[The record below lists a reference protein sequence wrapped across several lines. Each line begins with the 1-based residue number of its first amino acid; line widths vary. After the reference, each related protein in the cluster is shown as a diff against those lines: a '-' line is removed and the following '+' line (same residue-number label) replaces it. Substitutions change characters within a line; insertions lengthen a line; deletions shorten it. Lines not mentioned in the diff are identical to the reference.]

1 MAKSTIARATTPDT
15 VWLARGRH
23 VGPAPEEVVRRRLR
37 RLKSSAVIQD
47 HLELDDSADGADR
60 HVFEAR
66 WQVAD
71 AVTVRA
77 RLNLDTS
84 PGTDGDREWVL
95 VAEAERPWEL
105 DWPSPAT
112 MFWPDEADVPW
123 DHDLVP
129 GLRFRD
135 INPLPTEDKALRRAL
150 KAATRHTWSIHV
162 VVHEAMTPDAHG
174 RLPLAPLMPAG
185 LRHRIVEHRA
195 APDQFQIVNWAL
207 DDLGVQVPRGGAVV
221 LPGTPPRPG
230 YEDGDFTVRSVFLDG
245 SRPSELIDTVTR
257 FAALPR
263 PLPDQAE
270 EAVSDLRRQWHL
282 LTVEEELA
290 KARDLVAKYAEAL
303 DAMTKSRDLYREAA
317 RLAHEALT
325 AAQQMPGAVPSARE
339 PSRRREGFPLRSLV
353 KPLERVRE
361 TAKTLR
367 ATSIAGSG
375 RAPDDT
381 SGSASRPATGEAEA
395 RKQE

>member
-47 HLELDDSADGADR
+47 HLELDGSDDGVDQ

-77 RLNLDTS
+77 RLTLDTS
-84 PGTDGDREWVL
+84 PGPDDDRNWVL

-105 DWPSPAT
+105 GWPSPAT
-112 MFWPDEADVPW
+112 MFWPDEAEVPW

-135 INPLPTEDKALRRAL
+135 INRLPTEDKALRRAL
-150 KAATRHTWSIHV
+150 KAAMRRTWSIHV
-162 VVHEAMTPDAHG
+162 VVHEAMTPDARG
-174 RLPLAPLMPAG
+174 RLPLAPLMPAS

-221 LPGTPPRPG
+221 LPGTPARPG

-263 PLPDQAE
+263 PLLDEAE

-290 KARDLVAKYAEAL
+290 KARDLVTKYAEAL
-303 DAMTKSRDLYREAA
+303 EAMTKSRDLYREAA

-325 AAQQMPGAVPSARE
+325 AVQQTHGAVPPARE

-367 ATSIAGSG
+367 ATSTAGSG

-381 SGSASRPATGEAEA
+381 SGSASRSATGEAEA
-395 RKQE
+395 QKQE